1 MIRVHARLY
10 NENIHDRCLHNID
23 LPSNLH
29 NLWPKFYSIDFFK
42 KMGQPRPLFR
52 LFSVFSNKHYNFY
65 NNNMWKMSI

>member
-29 NLWPKFYSIDFFK
+29 NLWPKFYSIDFF
-42 KMGQPRPLFR
+42 
-52 LFSVFSNKHYNFY
+52 
-65 NNNMWKMSI
+65 